1 MSAILFGSK
10 VLHGTKKRWR
20 VTLLLA
26 AALFVYGNS
35 LRNGFTL
42 DDEAY
47 IVQNRQVTD
56 LSLKEVFQ
64 PNQYANI
71 FRPLTFS
78 SFALNWAIGG
88 ARPFGYH
95 LLNMLLHAAV
105 TLLLYLLL
113 RALLDSLPQGETV
126 SFMASLL
133 FSVHPIHAEAVA
145 SIVGRSEMLAAGFL
159 MAAWLLHLRDRL
171 VLSLLCFVLA
181 LLSKESAV
189 VFTPVLLVGDYV
201 CGKLRTFQR
210 YGWFAGVTGLYLA
223 LLWKVQ
229 GGRFGPKGISFL
241 DNPLASLPAS
251 LRILNALRIAW
262 KYIGLHLYP
271 ATLSCDYSYNAI
283 LIYAK
288 WRYGIAAALAASLV
302 VILWL
307 WVVWTR
313 RSGWALAGAIYLG
326 GFAVTANVLLPSA
339 TIMAER
345 LAYLPSAGFCL
356 LIAMMWIW
364 VKNRN
369 ATLAWT
375 VLGVVVVALATR
387 TLIRNRD
394 WRDNFALESAAVKAV
409 PGSAKM
415 HLDLGAEYM
424 YRGQLDLARQEYET
438 CLRIYPNTAEALE
451 WYGILESKMG
461 HDQEALRLMQ
471 TALSEMGRNNRNYDF
486 SVVNLAAQEMKIGQ
500 QGDALKLLNQEISES
515 PGYSRAWSNRAVI
528 HLQRGEMESARS
540 DAQTA
545 LRLDST
551 NVQAERVLALLSVPN
566 PLGRH

>member
-1 MSAILFGSK
+1 MA
-10 VLHGTKKRWR
+10 
-20 VTLLLA
+20 LLLA
-26 AALFVYGNS
+26 ASLLVYGNS

-56 LSLKEVFQ
+56 LSLKEVFH

-113 RALLDSLPQGETV
+113 RVLLDSLAQGETV
-126 SFMASLL
+126 AFIASLL
-133 FSVHPIHAEAVA
+133 FSVHPIHTEAVA
-145 SIVGRSEMLAAGFL
+145 SIVGRSELLAAGFL
-159 MAAWLLHLRDRL
+159 MAAWLLHLRDRQI
-171 VLSLLCFVLA
+171 LSLLCFVLA

-189 VFTPVLLVGDYV
+189 VFTPVLLVGDYA
-201 CGKLRTFQR
+201 CGKRKTFLR
-210 YGWFAGVTGLYLA
+210 YGWFAGVTVLYLA
-223 LLWKVQ
+223 LLWNVQ
-229 GGRFGPKGISFL
+229 GGRFGPKEISFL
-241 DNPLASLPAS
+241 DNPLASLPAG

-307 WVVWTR
+307 WALWTR

-356 LIAMMWIW
+356 LIAMTW
-364 VKNRN
+364 VWMKNRN
-369 ATLAWT
+369 VTVAWA
-375 VLGVVVVALATR
+375 VLGAVVVALATR

-394 WRDNFALESAAVKAV
+394 WQDNFTLESSAVKAV

-424 YRGQLDLARQEYET
+424 YRGQLDIARQEYET
-438 CLRIYPNTAEALE
+438 SLRIYPDSPEGLE

-461 HDQEALRLMQ
+461 HDQQALRLMQ
-471 TALSEMGRNNRNYDF
+471 AALQKMRRNTRNYDF
-486 SVVNLAAQEMKIGQ
+486 SVVNLAAQQMKVGQ
-500 QGDALKLLNQEISES
+500 QEDALKLLDQEISES

-528 HLQRGEMESARS
+528 RLQRGEIEWARS
-540 DAQTA
+540 DAKTA
-545 LRLDST
+545 LRLDAT
-551 NVQAERVLALLSVPN
+551 NEQAERVLALLSESN
-566 PLGRH
+566 PLLRH

>member
-1 MSAILFGSK
+1 M
-10 VLHGTKKRWR
+10 KKRWR

-26 AALFVYGNS
+26 AALLVYGNS

-42 DDEAY
+42 DDQPY
-47 IVQNRQVTD
+47 ILQNRQVTD
-56 LSLKEVFQ
+56 PSLKKVFQ
-64 PNQYANI
+64 PTQYVNT

-78 SFALNWAIGG
+78 SLALNWAIGG

-126 SFMASLL
+126 SFIASLL
-133 FSVHPIHAEAVA
+133 FAVHPIHTEAVA

-159 MAAWLLHLRDRL
+159 MAAWLLHLRDRQ
-171 VLSLLCFVLA
+171 VLSLLCFALA

-201 CGKLRTFQR
+201 CGKLKTFQR
-210 YGWFAGVTGLYLA
+210 YGWFATVTGFYLA
-223 LLWKVQ
+223 LLWRVQ
-229 GGRFGPKGISFL
+229 GGRLGPGSKEGTSFL
-241 DNPLASLPAS
+241 DNPLASLPFS
-251 LRILNALRIAW
+251 LRVLNALRIAW

-271 ATLSCDYSYNAI
+271 ATLSCDYSYDAI
-283 LIYAK
+283 LLYAK
-288 WRYGIAAALAASLV
+288 WRYGIAAALAATLV

-307 WVVWTR
+307 WAVRTR

-326 GFAVTANVLLPSA
+326 GFAVTANLLLSS
-339 TIMAER
+339 TTTMAER

-356 LIAMMWIW
+356 LIAMVWIW
-364 VKNRN
+364 VKNHN

-375 VLGVVVVALATR
+375 VLGAVVVALATR

-394 WRDNFALESAAVKAV
+394 WRDDFTLYSAAVKSV

-424 YRGQLDLARQEYET
+424 YRGQLALARQEYET
-438 CLRIYPNTAEALE
+438 ALRIYPTPEALE
-451 WYGILESKMG
+451 WDGVLESMMG
-461 HDQEALRLMQ
+461 HDQQALRLMQ
-471 TALSEMGRNNRNYDF
+471 RALSEMGRNTRNYDL
-486 SVVNLAAQEMKIGQ
+486 SVVNLAAEEMKVGQ
-500 QGDALKLLNQEISES
+500 EEDALKLLNQEISES
-515 PGYSRAWSNRAVI
+515 PGYSLAWSNRAAI
-528 HLQRGEMESARS
+528 RLQRGEIEWARS

-545 LRLDST
+545 LRLDPA
-551 NVQAERVLALLSVPN
+551 NDQAGKVLALLSLPN
-566 PLGRH
+566 PLSRQ

>member
-1 MSAILFGSK
+1 
-10 VLHGTKKRWR
+10 VKKRWR

-26 AALFVYGNS
+26 AALLVYGNS

-47 IVQNRQVTD
+47 IVQNHQVTG
-56 LSLKEVFQ
+56 LSLKEIFQ

-78 SFALNWAIGG
+78 SFALNWSIGG

-126 SFMASLL
+126 SFIASLL
-133 FSVHPIHAEAVA
+133 FAVHPIHAEAVA

-159 MAAWLLHLRDRL
+159 MAAWILHLRDQQ

-189 VFTPVLLVGDYV
+189 VFTPVLLAGDYA

-210 YGWFAGVTGLYLA
+210 YGWFAGITGLFLA

-229 GGRFGPKGISFL
+229 GGRFGPKEISFL

-271 ATLSCDYSYNAI
+271 ATLSSDYSYNAI

-307 WVVWTR
+307 WAVWTR

-356 LIAMMWIW
+356 LVAMMWIW
-364 VKNRN
+364 VKKHN

-375 VLGVVVVALATR
+375 VIGAVVVALATR
-387 TLIRNRD
+387 TLMRNRD
-394 WRDNFALESAAVKAV
+394 WRDNFTLESAAVKAV

-424 YRGQLDLARQEYET
+424 YRGQLGLAGQEYET
-438 CLRIYPNTAEALE
+438 SLQIYPTPEAFE

-461 HDQEALRLMQ
+461 HDQQALRLMQ
-471 TALSEMGRNNRNYDF
+471 TALSRMGRNTRNYDF
-486 SVVNLAAQEMKIGQ
+486 SVVNLAAQEIKIGQ
-500 QGDALKLLNQEISES
+500 PGDALNLLNQEIAES

-528 HLQRGEMESARS
+528 HLQSGEMESARS

-545 LRLDST
+545 LRLDPA
-551 NVQAERVLALLSVPN
+551 NEQAEKVLLNIPN
-566 PLGRH
+566 PLRH

>member
-1 MSAILFGSK
+1 VSAILFANN
-10 VLHGTKKRWR
+10 VLQGIKKHWR
-20 VTLLLA
+20 LTLLLA

-47 IVQNRQVTD
+47 IVQNHQVTD

-71 FRPLTFS
+71 FRPVTFS

-126 SFMASLL
+126 SFMAALL
-133 FSVHPIHAEAVA
+133 FAVHPIHVEAVA

-159 MAAWLLHLRDRL
+159 MAAWLLHLRDRQI
-171 VLSLLCFVLA
+171 LSLLCFVLA

-189 VFTPVLLVGDYV
+189 VFTPVLLVGDYS
-201 CGKLRTFQR
+201 CGKLKTLQR
-210 YGWFAGVTGLYLA
+210 YGWFAGVTGIYLA

-229 GGRFGPKGISFL
+229 GGRFGPKEISFL

-288 WRYGIAAALAASLV
+288 WRYGIAAALAASMV

-307 WVVWTR
+307 WAVRTR
-313 RSGWALAGAIYLG
+313 RSAWALAGAIYFG
-326 GFAVTANVLLPSA
+326 SFAVTANVLLPSA

-369 ATLAWT
+369 AMLAWT
-375 VLGVVVVALATR
+375 VLGAVVVLLGTR
-387 TLIRNRD
+387 TMIRNRD
-394 WRDNFALESAAVKAV
+394 WQDNFTLEAAAVKAV

-415 HLDLGAEYM
+415 HVDLGAEYM
-424 YRGQLDLARQEYET
+424 YRGQLSLAGQEYET
-438 CLRIYPNTAEALE
+438 SLQIYPTPEALE
-451 WYGILESKMG
+451 WNGILESKMG
-461 HDQEALRLMQ
+461 HDQQALRLLQ
-471 TALSEMGRNNRNYDF
+471 KALLEMRKNTRNYDF
-486 SVVNLAAQEMKIGQ
+486 AVVNLAAQEMKVGQ
-500 QGDALKLLNQEISES
+500 QEDALKLLNQEIAES

-528 HLQRGEMESARS
+528 RLQRGEIEWARS

-545 LRLDST
+545 VSLDPT
-551 NVQAERVLALLSVPN
+551 NEQAEKVLGSIGLPN
-566 PLGRH
+566 PLSRH